1 MELKSTATPRCLS
14 FSRRWS
20 AIMAVNLGETEDQY
34 GSNGGGDSEWEET
47 FWDRLGEAAGGLL
60 LWLMFLTI
68 AGGTMLVLF
77 PFAIGLSAWLLA
89 GVLGG
94 SILYSIPREN
104 EDAAKILLGV
114 FVLFWMLF
122 TVCVWSLQT

>member
-1 MELKSTATPRCLS
+1 
-14 FSRRWS
+14 
-20 AIMAVNLGETEDQY
+20 MAVNLGETEDQY

-77 PFAIGLSAWLLA
+77 PCAIGLSAWLLA